1 MVIRVLKDVI
11 LDFEDNKLI
20 IYEDE
25 VKDTKRKDVRK
36 KLIICPC
43 CRVLFDLKV
52 DDSVY
57 IFLNKR
63 IKRYNKTIYNGSS
76 DSKV

>member
-1 MVIRVLKDVI
+1 MVVRVLKDVI

-25 VKDTKRKDVRK
+25 AKDTKRKDVRK

-43 CRVLFDLKV
+43 CRVLFDPKV
-52 DDSVY
+52 DDLEY
-57 IFLNKR
+57 IVLNNK
-63 IKRYNKTIYNGSS
+63 IKRSNKTIYNGSS

>member
-1 MVIRVLKDVI
+1 MVVRVLKDVI
-11 LDFEDNKLI
+11 LDFEENKLI

-25 VKDTKRKDVRK
+25 AKDTKRKDVRK

-43 CRVLFDLKV
+43 CRVLVDPKV
-52 DDSVY
+52 DDLEY
-57 IFLNKR
+57 IVLN
-63 IKRYNKTIYNGSS
+63 NKIERSNETIYDGSS